1 MSRCLVTG
9 AAGFIGSHLCEE
21 LIVRGHEVVGV
32 DAFIPYYP
40 RAIKE
45 ANLEFL
51 LQDGRFSFQ
60 ELDLRAD
67 DLESAME
74 GCDVVFHEA
83 AMAGLMRSW
92 SDFEL
97 YASCNMMATKRLLE
111 AARQQPKPPHFIH
124 VSTSSVYGKEATGA
138 EDMPLSP
145 FSPYGITKVG
155 AEQLC
160 RAFEVNFGL
169 PITILRYFSVYGPR
183 QRPDM
188 AYNILIHG
196 LMTGQPFT
204 MFGDGS
210 QTRSN
215 TYVADC
221 VSATLL
227 AFEKREA
234 AAGQIFNVGGGE
246 VIALKDAIAFLEE
259 LSGKKAVI
267 DRKPPRPGDQ
277 QHTSA
282 SIEKINRALGYQPK
296 TSVRDGLKAQFE
308 WQTARFSAS
317 SKI

>member
-111 AARQQPKPPHFIH
+111 AARQQPTAKSGQQSVEGEFCGVRVGRVDHRQYG
-124 VSTSSVYGKEATGA
+124 SSAKDEDPKQGVAPAAFGK
-138 EDMPLSP
+138 
-145 FSPYGITKVG
+145 
-155 AEQLC
+155 Q
-160 RAFEVNFGL
+160 
-169 PITILRYFSVYGPR
+169 
-183 QRPDM
+183 
-188 AYNILIHG
+188 
-196 LMTGQPFT
+196 
-204 MFGDGS
+204 
-210 QTRSN
+210 
-215 TYVADC
+215 
-221 VSATLL
+221 SAL
-227 AFEKREA
+227 A
-234 AAGQIFNVGGGE
+234 
-246 VIALKDAIAFLEE
+246 L
-259 LSGKKAVI
+259 
-267 DRKPPRPGDQ
+267 
-277 QHTSA
+277 
-282 SIEKINRALGYQPK
+282 ALG
-296 TSVRDGLKAQFE
+296 
-308 WQTARFSAS
+308 
-317 SKI
+317 